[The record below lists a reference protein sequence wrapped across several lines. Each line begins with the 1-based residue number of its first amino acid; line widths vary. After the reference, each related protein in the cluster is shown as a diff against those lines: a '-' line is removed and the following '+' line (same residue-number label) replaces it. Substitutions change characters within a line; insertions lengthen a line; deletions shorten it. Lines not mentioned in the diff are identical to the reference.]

1 MKRTQTIIT
10 LFLSFLCLVTIS
22 CKKKEILS
30 FGSKMEPFTVT
41 DADGSKTYLG
51 HAEQWIYWEEGDDIK
66 AYVGGSKSR
75 CELVTGSGTLEAF
88 FRSESALPEDDPVYA
103 IYPYTSGGDSYTSLI
118 FPAEQP
124 YRSSTSPTHPDS
136 SFGIGAM
143 PMVAYESEG
152 TDATIYF
159 HAVSGILRLQF
170 YSKDP
175 KTVSSIL
182 FEEVSDTPKQISG
195 PFTVHDINQNMPY
208 LTATAAATQANR
220 KILISNINQP
230 IGPNNLLTF
239 YLPLPAVD
247 GPSTKTNY
255 KLKMTI
261 TNSDGK
267 YCTKTLGADIHRRN
281 ITMMRA
287 LEIEEWT
294 NSANDDPQVS
304 IQLVGSGTKDRP
316 FQIYSGKE
324 LNLVRQAFKAA
335 ATSGTDV
342 IINGQTVTNVPPSG
356 ETDNA
361 THFKIV
367 RSDIVLL
374 NETDYNNLSQAERD
388 NPSSRYTRWDEGIPN
403 FHGYMYFASSTA
415 TNGGITNES
424 NAPLFESIA
433 ENAVVYRVYVKGTN
447 TPTIISGGT
456 YSPMCNVNNGTMIE
470 CHNKCAVTV
479 ANNVGL
485 AGLCVT
491 NNGTIQ
497 GGANEAQLTT
507 GGNVA
512 GICYTNAA
520 NGYIQG
526 SFTLS
531 AAVPQGVNIAGICYT
546 NNGLVEDCQVS
557 ANTPITSSGNWGV
570 ICFHNNSTINNC
582 ISTGALV
589 YTISGSVGGICNI
602 NDGIVR
608 NCSNRVEIR
617 ASQGNVGGIVAYM
630 NNASAE
636 IYNCCTTA
644 PFIYGVVGSDIATN
658 CGGIVGELLKG
669 KIYNCYNSSYVTG
682 ASNSGGV
689 IGYLANDEDADIQNC
704 WSAQGQLF
712 TGLHDDGA
720 HEGAFCFSATIAAEH
735 CNRIANSTIE
745 VGGHTYSPY
754 QIINMQGEGDQT
766 LDGTVT
772 PANYIGQHCGVA
784 LNDWVDH
791 HAGDGRTYYQWTTTA
806 NQKPVFVTG
815 MPGKGSKG
823 TKARGKRK

>member
-1 MKRTQTIIT
+1 MSKHIKYLIFVFVTLT
-10 LFLSFLCLVTIS
+10 LFS
-22 CKKKEILS
+22 CRNKEILS
-30 FGSKMEPFTVT
+30 FGGKMEKFTSS

-51 HAEQWIYWEEGDDIK
+51 HAEQWIYWEEGDEIM
-66 AYVGGSKSR
+66 AYVDNDNTK
-75 CELVTGSGTLEAF
+75 CTLVSGSGSLDAF
-88 FRSESALPEDDPVYA
+88 FKSETALRDDLPTYA
-103 IYPYTSGGDSYTSLI
+103 IYPHSAGGTNYNNLN
-118 FPAEQP
+118 FPATQP
-124 YRSSTSPTHPDS
+124 YREVGTPTGQDS
-136 SFGIGAM
+136 SFGRGAL
-143 PMVAYESEG
+143 PMVAFKSASS
-152 TDATIYF
+152 DSAIYF
-159 HAVSGILRLQF
+159 HAVAGILRLQF
-170 YSKDP
+170 YSRDL

-182 FEEVSDTPKQISG
+182 FEEVSDIPKQISG
-195 PFTVHDINQNMPY
+195 PFTVHDIDQNMPY

-220 KILISNINQP
+220 KILISNINQS

-247 GPSTKTNY
+247 GPSTTTPY

-261 TNSDGK
+261 TTSDNK

-287 LEIEEWT
+287 LEIEDWT

-324 LNLVRQAFKAA
+324 LNLVRQAFKTA
-335 ATSGTDV
+335 ATNGTDV
-342 IINGQTVTNVPPSG
+342 IINGQTVTNVPASG
-356 ETDNA
+356 ETDGA

-374 NETDYNNLSQAERD
+374 NETDYNNLPQAERD

-456 YSPMCNVNNGTMIE
+456 YSPMCNINNGKMIE

-507 GGNVA
+507 AGNVA
-512 GICYTNAA
+512 GICYTNAT

-531 AAVPQGVNIAGICYT
+531 VAVPQGVNIAGICYT

-570 ICFHNNSTINNC
+570 ICYHNNSTINNC

-602 NDGIVR
+602 NDGVVS

-636 IYNCCTTA
+636 VFNCCTTA
-644 PFIYGVVGSDIATN
+644 PFIYGVVGTDIATN
-658 CGGIVGELLKG
+658 CGGIVGEILKG

-682 ASNSGGV
+682 ASNSGGM
-689 IGYLANDEDADIQNC
+689 IGHLANDNDIDVQNC

-712 TGLHDDGA
+712 TGLHDENAD
-720 HEGAFCFSATIAAEH
+720 EGVFCFSATIAAEH
-735 CNRIANSTIE
+735 CNRIANATIE

-754 QIINMQGEGDQT
+754 QIITMHNDQT
-766 LDGTVT
+766 LGGTVT
-772 PANYIGQHCGVA
+772 PANFIGQHCGVA
-784 LNDWVDH
+784 LNAWVNWRH
-791 HAGDGRTYYQWTTTA
+791 NTGDTRDYYTWTTTA

-815 MPGKGSKG
+815 MPGKG
-823 TKARGKRK
+823 RKKK